1 MNLDAKKT
9 VAITGAG
16 KGLGA
21 AYAKYLA
28 SKGLNVLVNNRIHPN
43 QESSADLIVNEIK
56 ANGGNAIANYCSI
69 EGLNSGQQILE
80 QCLDEFGSF
89 DYLINNAGVAEGKTF
104 SKVTIEDFNRILEIN
119 LNGVINV
126 THACYKY
133 MSNNNH
139 GSIIFTTS
147 GAGLYGQHGMPA
159 YSCAK
164 AGVIGLAHSLHLE
177 SLKKNININ
186 IISPFAH
193 TNMTKNFLDEQQS
206 KKFSVHKIVP
216 LVNFLLKSTEISGN
230 IFIAGAGK
238 FKVAKMLENVGIDFS
253 KDKLI
258 SEEEISNEI
267 KSLLELTNLVTRNN
281 ASESFEAL

>member
-1 MNLDAKKT
+1 MNLNTQKT

-28 SKGLNVLVNNRIHPN
+28 SRGLNVLVNNRIHPN
-43 QESSADLIVNEIK
+43 EESSADLIVNEIK
-56 ANGGNAIANYCSI
+56 ASGGNATANYSSI
-69 EGLNSGQQILE
+69 EDLNSGHQILE

-104 SKVTIEDFNRILEIN
+104 SKATIEDFNRILEVN
-119 LNGVINV
+119 LNGVINT
-126 THACYKY
+126 THACFKHMYK
-133 MSNNNH
+133 NNH

-177 SLKKNININ
+177 SLMKNINVN

-206 KKFSVHKIVP
+206 KKFSVHKIIP
-216 LVNFLLKSTEISGN
+216 LISFLLESREISGN

-253 KDKLI
+253 KYKLI
-258 SEEEISNEI
+258 SEEDISNEI
-267 KSLLELTNLVTRNN
+267 KSLLELTNLTKRNN

>member
-1 MNLDAKKT
+1 MSSNIYKT

-16 KGLGA
+16 NGLGA
-21 AYAKYLA
+21 VYAKYLA
-28 SKGLNVLVNNRIHPN
+28 SKGLNVLVNNRTHLN
-43 QESSADLIVNEIK
+43 KENSADLMVNEIK
-56 ANGGNAIANYCSI
+56 ASGGSAVANYSSI
-69 EGLNSGQQILE
+69 EDINSGQQILE
-80 QCLDEFGSF
+80 QCLDEFGSL

-104 SKVTIEDFNRILEIN
+104 SKASIEEFNHTLEIN

-126 THACYKY
+126 THAVFKHMYQ
-133 MSNNNH
+133 SNH

-177 SLKKNININ
+177 SLNKNLNIN

-206 KKFSVHKIVP
+206 KKFSAYKIAP
-216 LVNFLLKSTEISGN
+216 LVSFLLESRKISGN

-238 FKVAKMLENVGIDFS
+238 FKVAKMLENTGIDYS
-253 KDKLI
+253 DHKLI
-258 SEEEISNEI
+258 SEDDISNEI
-267 KSLLELTNLVTRNN
+267 KSILELTNLVKRDN